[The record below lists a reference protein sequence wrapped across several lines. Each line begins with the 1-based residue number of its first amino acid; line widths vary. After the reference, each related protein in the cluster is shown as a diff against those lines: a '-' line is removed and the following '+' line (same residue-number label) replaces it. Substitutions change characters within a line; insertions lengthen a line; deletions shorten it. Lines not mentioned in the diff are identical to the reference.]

1 MVESLT
7 SWKPDLVELGFP
19 TFLAPLLL
27 ILSKENGPKW
37 GTWPTTAPFCPIF
50 VAMLFF
56 ITMQTIHIKRHNS
69 GQLVVRQDRFEVKS
83 GVHAADNQ
91 ACVPQLA
98 PFKLRCYQQLHLG
111 AKLRNCQ
118 LGHPCSGNKFQKYPF
133 FRPLLATSGRLFG
146 AQ

>member
-56 ITMQTIHIKRHNS
+56 ITM
-69 GQLVVRQDRFEVKS
+69 
-83 GVHAADNQ
+83 
-91 ACVPQLA
+91 
-98 PFKLRCYQQLHLG
+98 
-111 AKLRNCQ
+111 
-118 LGHPCSGNKFQKYPF
+118 
-133 FRPLLATSGRLFG
+133 
-146 AQ
+146 